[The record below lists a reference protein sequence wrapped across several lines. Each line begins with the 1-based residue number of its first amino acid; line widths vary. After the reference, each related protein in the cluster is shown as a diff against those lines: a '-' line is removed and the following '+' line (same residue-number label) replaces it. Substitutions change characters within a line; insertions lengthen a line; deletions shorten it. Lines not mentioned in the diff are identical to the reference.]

1 MDTSIGKLPKPQ
13 SNRSIEVPPGLKG
26 VCVTDSEI
34 GDVRGREGFYH
45 YREYSALD
53 LARERS
59 LEEVWH
65 LLIEGELP
73 SRSQLRAFREEIAQS
88 QTLSG
93 PVRALLPALAGL
105 GQPWNPM
112 SALRSALALLCSAA
126 DLQPGLDLDARG
138 RRRDAMMICAQVP
151 TLVAALWRLH
161 EGKEPVEPDP
171 RLGHAANYV
180 AMVTGE
186 EPKPERARA
195 IEQYLIATLD
205 HGFNASTFTAR
216 VITSTGADVGAAVI
230 GALGALSG
238 PLHGGSPGRALDTLD
253 AIATPENIDAWVRP
267 RIEAGERMMGFG
279 HAVYRTEDPRS
290 VMLREVAERLGGDRV
305 AFARRVE
312 LRILELLAELKPGRE
327 LCTNVEF
334 YAGVVMDLCGIPRPM
349 FTPTFAVSRVI
360 GWSANIL
367 EQAAEGRIIR
377 PSARYTGPPAPQ
389 PLPEVDAS

>member
-1 MDTSIGKLPKPQ
+1 MDTTIGNSLNSQ
-13 SNRSIEVPPGLKG
+13 GNLDIEVPPGLKG
-26 VCVTDSEI
+26 VRVTDTEI

-53 LARERS
+53 LARNRS

-73 SRSQLRAFREEIAQS
+73 SRSQLRAFREEIAQT
-88 QTLSG
+88 QAVSG
-93 PVRALLPALAGL
+93 PVRALLPDLARL
-105 GQPWNPM
+105 GQPWSPM
-112 SALRSALALLCSAA
+112 SALRSALALLCSAD
-126 DLQPGLDLDARG
+126 DLRPGLDLDAG
-138 RRRDAMMICAQVP
+138 ERRRDAMMICARVP

-171 RLGHAANYV
+171 RLGHAANYL

-186 EPKPERARA
+186 EPKPEHARA

-238 PLHGGSPGRALDTLD
+238 PLHGGSPSRALDTLD
-253 AIATPENIDAWVRP
+253 AIASPENIDAWVRP

-290 VMLREVAERLGGDRV
+290 IMLREVAERLGGDRV

-389 PLPEVDAS
+389 ALPELDAG